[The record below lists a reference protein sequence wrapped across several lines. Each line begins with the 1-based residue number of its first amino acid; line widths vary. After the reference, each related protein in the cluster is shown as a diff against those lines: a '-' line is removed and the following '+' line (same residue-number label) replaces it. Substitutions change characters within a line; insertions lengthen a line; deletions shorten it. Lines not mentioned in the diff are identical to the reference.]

1 MLKWAKWIAMFVIF
15 ICSILTIDALVG
27 SKKGIKTIT
36 AAVEEFTADKKNIGN
51 QKEVKQGA
59 ETSDYKHLDMQHY
72 AWVMDDYLKDLSDVA
87 TRFRILEADAEI
99 KGTINKSWVSDVGD
113 VFYKM
118 SYLISSVRYV
128 EPPTELKGLHSSI
141 LKAMDNL
148 QFVIDNYGDAA
159 SQTDLAKLDKCLKSL
174 RIARDTIDEARSE
187 LSTYE

>member
-1 MLKWAKWIAMFVIF
+1 
-15 ICSILTIDALVG
+15 
-27 SKKGIKTIT
+27 
-36 AAVEEFTADKKNIGN
+36 
-51 QKEVKQGA
+51 
-59 ETSDYKHLDMQHY
+59 
-72 AWVMDDYLKDLSDVA
+72 MDDYLKDLSDVA
-87 TRFRILEADAEI
+87 NRFSILEANAEI

-159 SQTDLAKLDKCLKSL
+159 SQTDLAKLGKCLKSL
-174 RIARDTIDEARSE
+174 RSARDTIDEARSE
-187 LSTYE
+187 LSAYE

>member
-1 MLKWAKWIAMFVIF
+1 
-15 ICSILTIDALVG
+15 
-27 SKKGIKTIT
+27 
-36 AAVEEFTADKKNIGN
+36 
-51 QKEVKQGA
+51 EVKQGA
-59 ETSDYKHLDMQHY
+59 ETSDYKHLDKQHY

-87 TRFRILEADAEI
+87 TRFSILEADAEI

-148 QFVIDNYGDAA
+148 QFVIDNLWRCCEPNRF
-159 SQTDLAKLDKCLKSL
+159 SEIRKMFKSVKNC
-174 RIARDTIDEARSE
+174 
-187 LSTYE
+187 